1 MQSRRKRIAILVS
14 EVHEQY
20 QSNFIQ
26 GFLTTAFKNDCDVCI
41 FSGYIKLPG
50 SDAKCIGE
58 ANIFNLV
65 NYEMF
70 DSVVVMPD
78 TLRVKGLMLRIEKQL
93 KNFHG
98 KVLYVDKESK
108 YYPYIMQTNYNP
120 VFRLTEHLIKEHG
133 YKKIAFLNGFQ
144 EHIHSLERER
154 AFRDCMQKYNLP
166 VQESWIFYG
175 DYWYHSGERTA
186 VKLAESG
193 DEMPEAVVCAND
205 YMAIGF
211 AEQIEKLGYKVPEDI
226 ALVGYDSV
234 STGQMA
240 PQPIT
245 SIPLASTNYGKYA
258 ADCILSLM
266 NETEFPEYEGEEPIF
281 IGSSCGCHCESLKP
295 QLMVRKTWKAD
306 QNNVNYQLRY
316 SQLTENLV
324 LQPSFHELM
333 DCIQTYTFQIRE
345 FEMFELCLN
354 EAWKHTADNIAD
366 TTIKERYSSE
376 IMPILH
382 CGPSGQGAD
391 RLDFETTFP
400 TNIMLRQLSEESDHP
415 RAFFFTPLC
424 FEDVTFGY
432 AVISY
437 GNEAKSID
445 DNYFMWL
452 QSLMIGMEC
461 YRRNEILRQSK
472 GGMLPFQSTDSLTGM
487 FNYEGFIKHAKPM
500 ITRACQEHMFISIL
514 ALDISGL
521 DSINSEF
528 GRKQGD
534 QAIQDLSAII
544 FDSVDEG
551 AMCCRL
557 GNDEFIIAELTR
569 VANHDVIHQVN
580 KKIATALENRNQNAK
595 SLFPLHIH
603 TGDATLAV
611 NNLSEMEDLV
621 NDAVSRK
628 NGNKISEQRMQQS
641 GALTKEE
648 EIQLELVKK
657 ILDENLFTY
666 HFQPIVDAK
675 TGEIYAYE
683 ALMRSATE
691 VFVSPL
697 DILRYATHLGRLQ
710 DVERAT
716 FFNVLDYL
724 EERRDLFE
732 GKKIF
737 INSIP
742 GITLQ
747 GEEAEA
753 LNAKLKKLSG
763 FVVIELTEQTM
774 ADDETLSK
782 MKKRYTEMGIQT
794 AVDDYGTGYSNIVNL
809 LRYMPDYVKIDRM
822 LLSGI
827 QDNPQKQHFV
837 KDIVL
842 FAAENE
848 FKVLAEGIETAEEL
862 DTVIRLKVDLVQG
875 YYTARPG
882 AEVIQQIKPE
892 IAVRIRQ
899 SNEKHHGDIHLAVI

>member
-1 MQSRRKRIAILVS
+1 MTHTRKRIALLAS

-20 QSNFIQ
+20 QSNFIR
-26 GFLTTAFKNDCDVCI
+26 GFLKNAFENDCDVCI

-50 SDAKCIGE
+50 SDAKSIGE
-58 ANIFNLV
+58 ANIFNLI

-70 DSVVVMPD
+70 DSVVVLPD
-78 TLRVKGLMLRIEKQL
+78 TLRTKGLMLRIEKDL
-93 KNFHG
+93 KNYQG

-108 YYPYIMQTNYNP
+108 VFPYIMQENYNP
-120 VFRLTEHLIKEHG
+120 IYRLTEHLIKEHG
-133 YKKIAFLNGFQ
+133 YKRIAFLNGFQ
-144 EHIHSLERER
+144 GHTHSQQREK
-154 AFRDCMQKYNLP
+154 AFRDCMQKYHLP
-166 VQESWIFYG
+166 VQETWVFYG

-186 VKLAESG
+186 AKLVESG
-193 DEMPEAVVCAND
+193 DALPEAIVCAND

-211 AEQIEKLGYKVPEDI
+211 AGQMEKLGYKIPEDI
-226 ALVGYDSV
+226 AIVGYDSV

-245 SIPLASTNYGKYA
+245 SVPLASTNYGKYA

-266 NETEFPEYEGEEPIF
+266 KETDLPEYQGEEPLF
-281 IGSSCGCHCESLKP
+281 IGSSCGCHSESLKP

-324 LQPSFHELM
+324 LQPSFQELM
-333 DCIQTYTFQIRE
+333 DSIQTYTFQIRE

-354 EAWKHTADNIAD
+354 EAWKHTSDNIAG
-366 TTIKERYSSE
+366 TTIKERYSNE
-376 IMPILH
+376 ILPILH

-391 RLDFETTFP
+391 RLNYETTFP
-400 TNIMLRQLSEESDHP
+400 TDIMLPQLNEQSDHP

-437 GNEAKSID
+437 GDECKCTD

-472 GGMLPFQSTDSLTGM
+472 GGETRMLSTDSLTGM
-487 FNYEGFIKHAKPM
+487 FNYDGFIKHAKPM
-500 ITRACQEHMFISIL
+500 ITRACQDHLYISIL

-521 DSINSEF
+521 DRINSEF

-534 QAIQDLSAII
+534 QAILELSAII
-544 FDSVDEG
+544 FESVDEG

-580 KKIATALENRNQNAK
+580 KKIAAALDKRNSKA
-595 SLFPLHIH
+595 LFPIQIH

-628 NGNKISEQRMQQS
+628 NGNKTSEQKMQKS
-641 GALTKEE
+641 GELTPEE
-648 EIQLELVKK
+648 EAQLELVKK

-666 HFQPIVDAK
+666 FFQPIVDAV

-683 ALMRSATE
+683 ALMRSATD

-697 DILRYATHLGRLQ
+697 DILRYATRLGRLH

-716 FFNVLDYL
+716 FFNVLNYV
-724 EERRDLFE
+724 EKNRELFE
-732 GKKIF
+732 GKKVF

-742 GITLQ
+742 GNQLQ

-753 LNAKLKKLSG
+753 LNAKLKKLSE
-763 FVVIELTEQTM
+763 FVVIELTEQTE

-782 MKKRYTEMGIQT
+782 MKKRYTEMGVQT

-862 DTVIRLKVDLVQG
+862 DTVIRLKVDLIQG
-875 YYTARPG
+875 YYTARPS
-882 AEVIQQIKPE
+882 AEVIQNIKPE
-892 IAVRIRQ
+892 IELQIRQ
-899 SNEKHHGDIHLAVI
+899 SHENHHGGMHLVVM